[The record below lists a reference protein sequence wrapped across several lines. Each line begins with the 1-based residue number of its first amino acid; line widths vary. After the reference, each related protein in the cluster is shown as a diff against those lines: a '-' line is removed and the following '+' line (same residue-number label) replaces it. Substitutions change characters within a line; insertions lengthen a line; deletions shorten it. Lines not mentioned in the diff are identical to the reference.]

1 MSKASTDRQLTLSD
15 GRNLSFSDIGTSEN
29 GVWIHCHGIPGSRN
43 ELSHLEQTL
52 VNAKVRVIVPD
63 RPGYGRSGSHSNYGF
78 DAHAEDIRQL
88 ADYLQLGRFRLS
100 GFSGGG
106 VFAMAA
112 AAVLGERIEQL
123 ALAATP
129 AVPLMDDPY
138 KHASELTGNTWRA
151 AKADPQA
158 LAREL
163 PALTGSAEVLSNAM
177 IEAAGEPDAQ
187 YLLSASIYPGFLI
200 SLQTALEQGPRVS
213 ANALARDMFLAAHA
227 WPFRLEDIEAPV
239 RLIHGDAD
247 GLVYRHHQ
255 AVLND
260 HFRHCQPYCIR
271 GGHYATLSVIWDL
284 GGRGAKALG

>member
-1 MSKASTDRQLTLSD
+1 MGRASVERRLTLED
-15 GRNLSFSDIGTSEN
+15 GRNLSFSDIGSGES

-63 RPGYGRSGSHSNYGF
+63 RPGYGRSEAHASYGF
-78 DAHAEDIRQL
+78 CTHSDDLRQL

-112 AAVLGERIEQL
+112 AAVLSERIEQL

-138 KHASELTGNTWRA
+138 RYASELTGNTWKA
-151 AKADPQA
+151 AIADRQA
-158 LAREL
+158 LSQEL
-163 PALTGSAEVLSNAM
+163 PALTGSAQMLSDAM
-177 IEAAGEPDAQ
+177 IDAAGEPDAQ
-187 YLLSASIYPGFLI
+187 YLQSASVYPGFLI
-200 SLQTALEQGPRVS
+200 SLQTALEQGPKVS
-213 ANALARDMFLAAHA
+213 AYALARDTFLAAHT

-239 RLIHGDAD
+239 TLIHGDED
-247 GLVYRHHQ
+247 GLVYKHHQ
-255 AVLND
+255 TVLNN
-260 HFRHCQPYCIR
+260 HLQHCQPHGIR
-271 GGHYATLSVIWDL
+271 GGHYAALLALW
-284 GGRGAKALG
+284 GHGWRGAQAFS